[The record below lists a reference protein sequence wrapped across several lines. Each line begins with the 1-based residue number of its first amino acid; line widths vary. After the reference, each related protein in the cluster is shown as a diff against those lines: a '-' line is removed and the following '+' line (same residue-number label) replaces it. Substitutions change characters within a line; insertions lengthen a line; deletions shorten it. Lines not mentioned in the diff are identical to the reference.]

1 MELRGR
7 VALVTGGGVRVGRA
21 LALALAREGA
31 RVIVHCHR
39 SVDPANRTAAEIRS
53 LGTDALVLQADLSEM
68 DEVERLAG
76 EAEAAFGG
84 VDLLVNNA
92 SVFPAERLDEVTPEI
107 WRRAM
112 AVNLTAPFFLIQ
124 RLGAAM
130 SQRGGGVVVN
140 LVDLAGLQAWAAYAA
155 HSVSKAGLV
164 HATRVAA
171 RALAPRVRVVGI
183 APGTVLPPEDLSP
196 EEVQRLADRAPLRRI
211 GDPDDVVQAM
221 LYLVRS
227 DFVTGEILVVDG
239 GRTLL
244 S

>member
-31 RVIVHCHR
+31 RVVVHCHR
-39 SVDPANRTAAEIRS
+39 SVDEAERTAAEIRA
-53 LGTDALVLQADLSEM
+53 LGTEALVLQADLSELS
-68 DEVERLAG
+68 EVERLAG

-92 SVFPAERLDEVTPEI
+92 SVFPAERLDEVTPQI
-107 WRRAM
+107 WQRAV
-112 AVNLTAPFFLIQ
+112 AVNLTAPFFLTQ
-124 RLGAAM
+124 RLGSAM
-130 SQRGGGVVVN
+130 SERGGGVVVN
-140 LVDLAGLQAWAAYAA
+140 LVDLAGLQPWAAYAA

-171 RALAPRVRVVGI
+171 RALAPRVRVVAI
-183 APGTVLPPEDLSP
+183 APGTVLPPDDLP
-196 EEVQRLADRAPLRRI
+196 REEVQRLADRAPLRRI

>member
-31 RVIVHCHR
+31 RVIVHCHG
-39 SVDPANRTAAEIRS
+39 SVGEANRTAAEIRS
-53 LGTDALVLQADLSEM
+53 LGTDAVVLQADLSEM

-76 EAEAAFGG
+76 EAESAFGG

-107 WRRAM
+107 WRRTM
-112 AVNLTAPFFLIQ
+112 AVNLTAPFFLTQ

-130 SQRGGGVVVN
+130 SERGGGVVVN
-140 LVDLAGLQAWAAYAA
+140 LVDLAGLQPWAAYAA